1 MQRHDAQLV
10 RAAAPPV
17 AALTVAAAVVSALV
31 AGSDAALGAAL
42 GGLLVIAFFT
52 VGHLISGLARSAS
65 GPGSMAIALGSYTV
79 KIVLLGLFLVFFAD
93 TTLFDPQAFGFT
105 ALAAAILWLALQV
118 REFGRLK
125 IAYVELDE
133 TPGNRP

>member
-10 RAAAPPV
+10 RAATPPV
-17 AALTVAAAVVSALV
+17 AALTVAATALSAAV
-31 AGSDAALGAAL
+31 AGADAALGAAL
-42 GGLLVIAFFT
+42 GGLLVISFFA
-52 VGHLISGLARSAS
+52 VGHLISGLARQAS
-65 GPGSMAIALGSYTV
+65 GPGTMAIALGSYTV
-79 KIVLLGLFLVFFAD
+79 KIVLLGLFLVVFAD

-133 TPGNRP
+133 ASGDRP